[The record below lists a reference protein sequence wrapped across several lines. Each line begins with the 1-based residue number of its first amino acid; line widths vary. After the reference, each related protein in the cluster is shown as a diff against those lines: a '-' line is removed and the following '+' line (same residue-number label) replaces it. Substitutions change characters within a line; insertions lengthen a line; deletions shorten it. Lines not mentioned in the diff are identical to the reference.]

1 MACVDIVKA
10 AEAVQLKV
18 EKHAQIEQG
27 MIESLM
33 QERGELEQVRDSL
46 NDIIVQFQTQ
56 QNYVSCNENVSAYS

>member
-10 AEAVQLKV
+10 AEGLQLKV